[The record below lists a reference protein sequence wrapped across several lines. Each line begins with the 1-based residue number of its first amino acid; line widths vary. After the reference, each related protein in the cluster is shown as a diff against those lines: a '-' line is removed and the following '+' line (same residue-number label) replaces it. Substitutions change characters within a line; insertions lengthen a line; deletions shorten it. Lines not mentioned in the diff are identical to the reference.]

1 MVYVSDNCGMKTATG
16 SDSAHTGRKL
26 WEQSDTYTF
35 KRMPPLE
42 SLRSKVYLAAL
53 AITLAIGI
61 FLRLPPGLFHA
72 KEAPLRVLAA
82 LHPKP
87 QDKTG
92 GYDERVYQSYVNII
106 SNRGITA
113 YPDLLDSYIEKQK
126 TMSGSMLPPLRFLY
140 IFFGYVWHSLFG
152 TPSRAALGY
161 VSSAFSM
168 LTLLLSAL
176 FAGRVGR
183 PGYALGVAALMA
195 VAPTQLHMSQHALID
210 GFFTFWV
217 LLALWALWEN
227 LQAKDRW
234 PWLILYSCAL
244 TAMVLTKENS
254 FFAWIGIVALLVSNH
269 WIKFGLVSRN
279 LIIATILG
287 PALGVVILV
296 WLSGGLG
303 TLIATYQL
311 SVSKNYEL
319 EYAILSG
326 DGPWH
331 RYLIDLLLVSP
342 LVLILALGALFNL
355 TREKKLEWFCVVF
368 VAASYLIMC
377 NIKYGMNLRYAN
389 IWDLPLRFL
398 AFSQLVKI
406 SSFIPRWHSISLIA
420 MTALV
425 CGVEFRQ
432 YIVLAVNYPLYE
444 LVTPGL
450 MHALKILKFSTEIS
464 P

>member
-1 MVYVSDNCGMKTATG
+1 
-16 SDSAHTGRKL
+16 
-26 WEQSDTYTF
+26 
-35 KRMPPLE
+35 MPPLE
-42 SLRSKVYLAAL
+42 FLRRKTYLAVL

-72 KEAPLRVLAA
+72 KEAPLRVFAA
-82 LHPKP
+82 LHPIP

-92 GYDERVYQSYVNII
+92 GYDERLYESYVNII
-106 SNRGITA
+106 SSQGITA
-113 YPDLLDSYIEKQK
+113 YPDLVDGYIEKQK
-126 TMSGSMLPPLRFLY
+126 TMSGSILPPLRFLY
-140 IFFGYVWHSLFG
+140 IFFGYAWHSLFG
-152 TPSRAALGY
+152 TPARVALGY
-161 VSSAFSM
+161 VSSVFSM
-168 LTLLLSAL
+168 LTLLLSTL
-176 FAGRVGR
+176 FASRLGR
-183 PGYALGVAALMA
+183 PGYALGIAALMA

-210 GFFTFWV
+210 GFFAFWV

-227 LQAKDRW
+227 LQAKDSW
-234 PWLILYSCAL
+234 PSLILYSCAL

-254 FFAWIGIVALLVSNH
+254 FFAWIGIVALLVSNR

-287 PALGVVILV
+287 PALGVTILV
-296 WLSGGLG
+296 WLAGGIN

-331 RYLIDLLLVSP
+331 RYLVDLLLVSP

-355 TREKKLEWFCVVF
+355 TPDKKLEWFCVVF
-368 VAASYLIMC
+368 IAASYLIMC
-377 NIKYGMNLRYAN
+377 NIKYGMNLRYPN
-389 IWDLPLRFL
+389 MGDLPLRFL
-398 AFSQLVKI
+398 AFSQLVRI
-406 SSFIPRWHSISLIA
+406 SSFIPRWRWILLTA
-420 MTALV
+420 MTGFV
-425 CGVEFRQ
+425 CVVEFHQ

-450 MHALKILKFSTEIS
+450 MHALKILKFSTGIS

>member
-1 MVYVSDNCGMKTATG
+1 
-16 SDSAHTGRKL
+16 
-26 WEQSDTYTF
+26 
-35 KRMPPLE
+35 MPPLE
-42 SLRSKVYLAAL
+42 FLRRKTYLAVL

-61 FLRLPPGLFHA
+61 FLRLPPALFHA
-72 KEAPLRVLAA
+72 NEAPLRVFAA

-92 GYDERVYQSYVNII
+92 GYDERVYESYVHII
-106 SNRGITA
+106 SNRGITS
-113 YPDLLDSYIEKQK
+113 YPDLVNGYIEKQK

-152 TPSRAALGY
+152 TPPRVALGY
-161 VSSAFSM
+161 VSSLFGM
-168 LTLLLSAL
+168 LTLLLSTL
-176 FAGRVGR
+176 FAGRLGR
-183 PGYALGVAALMA
+183 PGYALGIAALMA
-195 VAPTQLHMSQHALID
+195 VAPTQLHMSQHALVD
-210 GFFTFWV
+210 GFFAFWV

-227 LQAKDRW
+227 LQGKDRW

-254 FFAWIGIVALLVSNH
+254 FFAWIGIVALLVSNR

-279 LIIATILG
+279 LIVATILG
-287 PALGVVILV
+287 PALGVTILV
-296 WLSGGLG
+296 WLAGGID

-331 RYLIDLLLVSP
+331 RYLVDLLLVSP

-355 TREKKLEWFCVVF
+355 TPDKKLEWFCVVF
-368 VAASYLIMC
+368 IAASYLIMC

-389 IWDLPLRFL
+389 MWDLALRFL
-398 AFSQLVKI
+398 AFSQLVRI
-406 SSFIPRWHSISLIA
+406 SSFIPRWRWILLTA
-420 MTALV
+420 MTGFV
-425 CGVEFRQ
+425 CAVEFHQ

>member
-1 MVYVSDNCGMKTATG
+1 MS
-16 SDSAHTGRKL
+16 
-26 WEQSDTYTF
+26 
-35 KRMPPLE
+35 PLE
-42 SLRSKVYLAAL
+42 SLRHKIYLAVLAL
-53 AITLAIGI
+53 ILAIGI

-72 KEAPLRVLAA
+72 NKAPLRVFAA

-92 GYDERVYQSYVNII
+92 GYDERVYESYVNII

-113 YPDLLDSYIEKQK
+113 YPDLVDGYIEKQRA
-126 TMSGSMLPPLRFLY
+126 MSGSMCPPLRFLY
-140 IFFGYVWHSLFG
+140 IFFGYLWHSLFG
-152 TPSRAALGY
+152 TPPRVALGY
-161 VSSAFSM
+161 VSSVFGI
-168 LTLLLSAL
+168 LTLLLSTL

-183 PGYALGVAALMA
+183 SGYALGIAALMA

-227 LQAKDRW
+227 LHAKDRW

-254 FFAWIGIVALLVSNH
+254 FFAWIGIVALLISNR
-269 WIKFGLVSRN
+269 WIKIGLVSRS

-287 PALGVVILV
+287 PALGAVILV
-296 WLSGGLG
+296 WLAGGIN
-303 TLIATYQL
+303 TLIATYRL
-311 SVSKNYEL
+311 SVGKNYEL

-331 RYLIDLLLVSP
+331 RYLVDLLLVSP
-342 LVLILALGALFNL
+342 LVLILALGALFSL
-355 TREKKLEWFCVVF
+355 TREKKLEWFCIVF

-389 IWDLPLRFL
+389 MWDLPLRFL
-398 AFSQLVKI
+398 AFSQLVRI
-406 SSFIPRWHSISLIA
+406 SSFIPRWRLISLIT
-420 MTALV
+420 MTTLV
-425 CGVEFRQ
+425 CAVEFRQ

>member
-1 MVYVSDNCGMKTATG
+1 
-16 SDSAHTGRKL
+16 
-26 WEQSDTYTF
+26 
-35 KRMPPLE
+35 MPSLE
-42 SLRSKVYLAAL
+42 FLRPKIYPAVL

-61 FLRLPPGLFHA
+61 FLRLPPGLFDA
-72 KEAPLRVLAA
+72 NEAPLRVFAA
-82 LHPKP
+82 FHPKP
-87 QDKTG
+87 LDKAG
-92 GYDERVYQSYVNII
+92 GTDERIYESYVNII

-113 YPDLLDSYIEKQK
+113 YPDLVDGYIEKQK
-126 TMSGSMLPPLRFLY
+126 TMSGSILPPLRFLY
-140 IFFGYVWHSLFG
+140 VFSGYVWHSLFG
-152 TPSRAALGY
+152 TPARVALGY
-161 VSSAFSM
+161 VSSAFGI
-168 LTLLLSAL
+168 LTLLLSTL

-183 PGYALGVAALMA
+183 PGYALGIAALMA
-195 VAPTQLHMSQHALID
+195 VAPTQLHMSQHPLID

-227 LQAKDRW
+227 LRAKDRW

-254 FFAWIGIVALLVSNH
+254 FFAWIGIVALLVSNR

-287 PALGVVILV
+287 PALGVTILV
-296 WLSGGLG
+296 WLAGGIE

-319 EYAILSG
+319 NYAILSG

-331 RYLIDLLLVSP
+331 RYLVDLLLVSP
-342 LVLILALGALFNL
+342 LVLILALGSLFNL
-355 TREKKLEWFCVVF
+355 TCEKKLEWFCVVF
-368 VAASYLIMC
+368 IAASYLIMC

-389 IWDLPLRFL
+389 MWDLPLRFL
-398 AFSQLVKI
+398 AFSQLVRI
-406 SSFIPRWHSISLIA
+406 SSFIPRWRWILLAAMASLLCA
-420 MTALV
+420 A
-425 CGVEFRQ
+425 EFHQ

>member
-1 MVYVSDNCGMKTATG
+1 M
-16 SDSAHTGRKL
+16 L
-26 WEQSDTYTF
+26 
-35 KRMPPLE
+35 PLE
-42 SLRSKVYLAAL
+42 FLRHKTYLAVL
-53 AITLAIGI
+53 AITLATGI
-61 FLRLPPGLFHA
+61 FLRLPPQLFHA
-72 KEAPLRVLAA
+72 NEAPLRVFAV

-87 QDKTG
+87 QDKIG
-92 GYDERVYQSYVNII
+92 GYDERLYESYVNII
-106 SNRGITA
+106 SNRGIIG
-113 YPDLLDSYIEKQK
+113 YPDLIDGYIEKQK
-126 TMSGSMLPPLRFLY
+126 TMSGSMAPPLRFLY

-152 TPSRAALGY
+152 TPPRIALGY
-161 VSSAFSM
+161 VSSVFGM
-168 LTLLLSAL
+168 LTLLLSTL

-183 PGYALGVAALMA
+183 PGYALGIAALMA

-227 LQAKDRW
+227 LRAKDRW

-254 FFAWIGIVALLVSNH
+254 FFAWIGIVALLVGNR

-287 PALGVVILV
+287 PALGVTILV
-296 WLSGGLG
+296 WLAGGID

-331 RYLIDLLLVSP
+331 RYLVDLLLVSP

-355 TREKKLEWFCVVF
+355 TRGKKLEWFCVVF
-368 VAASYLIMC
+368 IAGSYLIMC

-389 IWDLPLRFL
+389 MWDLPLRFL
-398 AFSQLVKI
+398 AFSQLVRI
-406 SSFIPRWHSISLIA
+406 SSFIPRWRPILLIS
-420 MTALV
+420 MTSLV
-425 CGVEFRQ
+425 CAVEFHQ